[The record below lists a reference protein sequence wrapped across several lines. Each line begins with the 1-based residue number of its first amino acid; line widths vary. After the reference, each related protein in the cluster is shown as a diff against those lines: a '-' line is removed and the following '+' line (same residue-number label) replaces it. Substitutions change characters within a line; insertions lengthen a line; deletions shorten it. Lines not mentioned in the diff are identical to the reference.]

1 MIQEDKR
8 IIRLEHGYYG
18 FDMTISPKEMD
29 LEDLSI
35 LFKIIGLWI
44 SFTPEQLDEVIKMI
58 DDKPLANKYVWQLLQ
73 KNNEKDN

>member
-1 MIQEDKR
+1 MIAEDKR

-18 FDMTISPKEMD
+18 FDMTISPKDMD

-44 SFTPEQLDEVIKMI
+44 SFTPQQLDDVINNVEEKVLTPEYI
-58 DDKPLANKYVWQLLQ
+58 YKFLETAHE
-73 KNNEKDN
+73 KNN